1 MKRITWFALILT
13 LTLLFSGCK
22 AEEQKPPENTG
33 VLRYDGIY
41 CYIRDFDQNGLM
53 NNYALRFYEDGTA
66 IHTSVEQK
74 EKDSTYFPSES
85 WFNKENEYY
94 TDLLGS
100 YEFADGA
107 VTLTTFCPEGSVD
120 YQGTVLADKLVLNSH
135 SNINGHEVAGSEYV
149 FYAFDE
155 LQKNG

>member
-53 NNYALRFYEDGTA
+53 NNYALRFYEDGTV

-100 YEFADGA
+100 YE
-107 VTLTTFCPEGSVD
+107 LS
-120 YQGTVLADKLVLNSH
+120 LIH
-135 SNINGHEVAGSEYV
+135 I
-149 FYAFDE
+149 
-155 LQKNG
+155 